1 MASGSR
7 LAITTTAIR
16 GRRRDIT
23 AIEPHFRSRTEAQ
36 WRRVKVRQVIA
47 ETSRVKSL
55 LLEIT
60 GWEGDLPRQHFE
72 VRLTAADG
80 YQARRS
86 YSIVSP
92 VEDEFISLTVERVG
106 LPEHTGNE

>member
-1 MASGSR
+1 VG
-7 LAITTTAIR
+7 
-16 GRRRDIT
+16 
-23 AIEPHFRSRTEAQ
+23 
-36 WRRVKVRQVIA
+36 QVIA
-47 ETSRVKSL
+47 KTSRVNNL

-60 GWEGDLPRQHFE
+60 GWEGDLPGQRVE

-92 VEDEFISLTVERVG
+92 AEDEFMSLTVGRVD
-106 LPEHTGNE
+106 LPEDTGNE

>member
-1 MASGSR
+1 M
-7 LAITTTAIR
+7 
-16 GRRRDIT
+16 T
-23 AIEPHFRSRTEAQ
+23 AIEPHFRPGTEAQ

-47 ETSRVKSL
+47 ETSRVNSL

-60 GWEGDLPRQHFE
+60 GWEGHLPGQHLE
-72 VRLTAADG
+72 VQLTAADG

-92 VEDEFISLTVERVG
+92 VENEFISLTVERVD
-106 LPEHTGNE
+106 LPEDTGNE